1 MLLFAIILLGVI
13 VISGVVVFWMELS
26 ITNDRLRWLEERLTI
41 LEKDAVKITF
51 SEPTPFHPKPKTQSD
66 YVREHKDEFETK
78 IIDDI
83 KSRGLYTENKT
94 NPKVLGEW
102 QTKNGDPF
110 KKSNPKQ
117 FDGFKSEEPFV
128 KTRTKRKPT
137 TVSDWEDK
145 FDLGGHE

>member
-51 SEPTPFHPKPKTQSD
+51 TPKP
-66 YVREHKDEFETK
+66 
-78 IIDDI
+78 
-83 KSRGLYTENKT
+83 
-94 NPKVLGEW
+94 
-102 QTKNGDPF
+102 
-110 KKSNPKQ
+110 NPKQ
-117 FDGFKSEEPFV
+117 FDGVKSEEPFV
-128 KTRTKRKPT
+128 KTRTKRKPKS
-137 TVSDWEDK
+137 VKDWEDQ